1 MWIGMEVTELF
12 LFADDIIFYM
22 ENSKESTKKI
32 NQTDPNLLELIN
44 DISKIAGYKINI
56 QKSIAFYILAQRM

>member
-22 ENSKESTKKI
+22 ENFKESTKKI

-56 QKSIAFYILAQRM
+56 QK

>member
-1 MWIGMEVTELF
+1 MEVTELF